1 MYCRLLLLV
10 CIISFVACRNEQ
22 SNHKNA
28 EYPNVAD
35 STVSENLQESKD
47 RDIWQNP
54 DYIIGTF
61 GDLTDK
67 TVADLGAG
75 SGYFSF
81 KLLEKAGKVIALD
94 IDKHFIQYMNQ
105 KAAEL
110 PPVLRNKF
118 EARLVDTNDPKLKE
132 NEAQIVLLSNTY
144 IYIQDRINYFKRLR
158 NSLSPGG
165 KLFVVEFKKEKLP
178 VGPPESIKLSA
189 GKVSE
194 ELTQAGF
201 SNIKADSS
209 RLRYQYIVMAENL
222 K

>member
-1 MYCRLLLLV
+1 
-10 CIISFVACRNEQ
+10 
-22 SNHKNA
+22 
-28 EYPNVAD
+28 
-35 STVSENLQESKD
+35 
-47 RDIWQNP
+47 
-54 DYIIGTF
+54 
-61 GDLTDK
+61 
-67 TVADLGAG
+67 
-75 SGYFSF
+75 
-81 KLLEKAGKVIALD
+81 
-94 IDKHFIQYMNQ
+94 IQYMNQ

-189 GKVSE
+189 GQVSE